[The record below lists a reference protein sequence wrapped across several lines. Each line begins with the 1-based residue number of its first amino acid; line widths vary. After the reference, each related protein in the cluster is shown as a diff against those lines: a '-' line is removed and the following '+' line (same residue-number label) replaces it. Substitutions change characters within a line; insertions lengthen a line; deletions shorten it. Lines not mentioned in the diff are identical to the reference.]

1 MGLRDK
7 DGLSGYGNC
16 GPQKFGFVLLVL
28 FSSCVFFFLTISII
42 IFYQRT
48 PTTIYLEIKL
58 NKILR

>member
-28 FSSCVFFFLTISII
+28 FSSCVFFF
-42 IFYQRT
+42 FNYQ
-48 PTTIYLEIKL
+48 YYY
-58 NKILR
+58 ILPENADNHLPGN